1 MRVTDSDLMPIGAF
15 ARIVGLTASALR
27 FYDDA
32 GILRPDH
39 VDAQTGYRFYSEE
52 QIHTAERL
60 RELREL
66 GMPLPDVSRFFT
78 AETASDSAESLRLLN
93 DHMRRVSA
101 ENARLHHVAARLTQS
116 LQSKSSA
123 SLCALP
129 GPIFAAA
136 VDQLLATTTDDPSF
150 PVLNG
155 VRLCVEPDAL
165 ALAATDRYRF
175 ASRTLVPSRSAGT
188 TWAGT
193 VSGDAL
199 RNTVSMV
206 RRSPTVTLAAHES
219 FLHLVLEDGTVH
231 QCPLIDE
238 PFPDTHDFFES
249 LPTAVHHCMVDRRQ
263 LLRTMEQ
270 RPLEKLGL
278 RLTSSGIQVL
288 APDDVPDLEGTGD
301 DSELTL
307 WFELTTLH
315 PAMTNALG
323 NDLILDVSASD
334 QPVILRSADDGDFTT
349 VIMPCQAP
357 AH

>member
-1 MRVTDSDLMPIGAF
+1 MTDSDLMPIGAF

-32 GILRPDH
+32 GVLRPDH
-39 VDAQTGYRFYSEE
+39 VDAQTRYRFYSEE
-52 QIHTAERL
+52 QLGPAQRL
-60 RELREL
+60 GELREL
-66 GMPLPDVSRFFT
+66 GMPLSDVSRFFA

-101 ENARLHHVAARLTQS
+101 ENARLQQAAARLTES
-116 LQSKSSA
+116 LQSKASA

-129 GPIFAAA
+129 GPVFAAA

-165 ALAATDRYRF
+165 TLAATDRYRF
-175 ASRTLVPSRSAGT
+175 TSRTLVPSRSAGT

-199 RNTVSMV
+199 RNTVSIV
-206 RRSPTVTLAAHES
+206 RRSPTVTLAAREE

-238 PFPDTHDFFES
+238 PFPDTRKFFES

-263 LLRTMEQ
+263 LLRAMEQ
-270 RPLEKLGL
+270 RPLEKLAL
-278 RLTSSGIQVL
+278 RLISGGIQVL
-288 APDDVPDLEGTGD
+288 APDAVPDLSGTRDG
-301 DSELTL
+301 SELTL

-315 PAMTNALG
+315 PAVTNALG
-323 NDLILDVSASD
+323 NDLILDVTASD

-357 AH
+357 AY

>member
-1 MRVTDSDLMPIGAF
+1 MTDSDLMPIGAF

-52 QIHTAERL
+52 QVVTAQRL

-66 GMPLPDVSRFFT
+66 GMPLSDVSRFFA
-78 AETASDSAESLRLLN
+78 AEAASDSAESLRLLN

-101 ENARLHHVAARLTQS
+101 ENARSQQVAARLTES
-116 LQSKSSA
+116 LQSKASA

-165 ALAATDRYRF
+165 TLAATDRYRF
-175 ASRTLVPSRSAGT
+175 TSRTLVPSRSAGT

-193 VSGDAL
+193 VSGATL
-199 RNTVSMV
+199 RNTVSV
-206 RRSPTVTLAAHES
+206 IRRSPTVTLAAGDG
-219 FLHLVLEDGTVH
+219 FLRVVLEDGTVC
-231 QCPLIDE
+231 QCTLIEE
-238 PFPDTHDFFES
+238 PFPDTSDFFES
-249 LPTAVHHCMVDRRQ
+249 LPSAIHRCMVDRRQ

-270 RPLEKLGL
+270 RPPEKLGL

-349 VIMPCQAP
+349 IIMPCQAP

>member
-1 MRVTDSDLMPIGAF
+1 MPIGAF

-27 FYDDA
+27 FYDDV
-32 GILRPDH
+32 GVLRPDH

-52 QIHTAERL
+52 QISPAQRL

-66 GMPLPDVSRFFT
+66 RMPLSEVSRFFA

-93 DHMRRVSA
+93 DHMRSVSD
-101 ENARLHHVAARLTQS
+101 ENARLQQVATRLTES
-116 LQSKSSA
+116 LQSKASA

-136 VDQLLATTTDDPSF
+136 VDQLLATTTDEPSF

-155 VRLCVEPDAL
+155 VRLCVGPDAL
-165 ALAATDRYRF
+165 SLAATDRYRF
-175 ASRTLVPSRSAGT
+175 TCRTLVPSRSAGT

-199 RNTVSMV
+199 RNTVSV
-206 RRSPTVTLAAHES
+206 FRRSPTVTLAAGEG
-219 FLHLVLEDGTVH
+219 FLHVMLEDGTVY
-231 QCPLIDE
+231 QCPLIE
-238 PFPDTHDFFES
+238 EHFPDTSDFLES

-263 LLRTMEQ
+263 LLQTMEQ
-270 RPLEKLGL
+270 RPLEKLSL

-288 APDDVPDLEGTGD
+288 APDDVPNLEGTGD
-301 DSELTL
+301 GSEITL

-315 PAMTNALG
+315 PAVTNALG
-323 NDLILDVSASD
+323 NDLILDVTASD

-349 VIMPCQAP
+349 VLMPCQAP